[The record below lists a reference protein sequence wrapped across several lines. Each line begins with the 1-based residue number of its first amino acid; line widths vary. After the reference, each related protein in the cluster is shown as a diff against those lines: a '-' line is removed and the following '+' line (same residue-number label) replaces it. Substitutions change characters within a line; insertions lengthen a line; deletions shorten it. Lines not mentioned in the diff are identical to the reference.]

1 MQVLVGCSFTFFK
14 YLLHP
19 KSVLVRRRKQ
29 KQWQTSSEPIR
40 TKRLVGPLFLT
51 KNIGDFFFL
60 KWYDMAK
67 KWSDH
72 GINKTTRNTVKE
84 SINLQSTW
92 KIQFHRLSSCNLFDH
107 LISTP
112 NVCWQPIRK
121 NWKWNSQNG
130 KCLFDERLYLWAS
143 WTSLPRP
150 TIATIPSVLVEEPPA
165 RSSTPFKGPPPFT
178 VSASPFTVTASS
190 LWVNW
195 SGILSNLFWDVER
208 RKVTVI

>member
-84 SINLQSTW
+84 STSLQSTW

-112 NVCWQPIRK
+112 NVCWQPIRR
-121 NWKWNSQNG
+121 NNSNEILRMGNFIWWKTLSLSKLDLPSSAHNGHHSFSLGGGNSSAFQG
-130 KCLFDERLYLWAS
+130 TSALHCLCLS
-143 WTSLPRP
+143 VHSNSLKPLGQLEWH
-150 TIATIPSVLVEEPPA
+150 SFQLVLRCREA
-165 RSSTPFKGPPPFT
+165 
-178 VSASPFTVTASS
+178 
-190 LWVNW
+190 
-195 SGILSNLFWDVER
+195 
-208 RKVTVI
+208 